1 MTYQVLAR
9 KWRPKD
15 FASLV
20 GQEHVVRA
28 LTHALDGGRL
38 HHAYLFTGTRGV
50 GKTTLSRIFSKALN
64 CETGVTS
71 TPCGVCRACR
81 EIDEG
86 RFVDYVE
93 MDAASNRGVDEMA
106 ALLERAVYAP
116 VDARFKVYMIDEVHM
131 LTNHAFNA
139 MLKTL
144 EEPPPH
150 VKFILATTDPQKIPV
165 TVLSRCLQ
173 FNLKQMPAGHI
184 VSHLEHILGEE
195 KVPYEAQALRLL
207 ARAADGS
214 MRDALS
220 LTDQAIAYSANQVNE
235 EAVRGMLGAL
245 DQSYLIRL
253 LDALAQGDGAT
264 VLTIADEMALRS
276 LSFSTALQDLAS
288 LLHRIAWA
296 QFAPS
301 SVLDEWPEAG
311 DLRRFAETLSAEQVQ
326 LFYQIATIGRSELG
340 LAPDEYAGFTMT
352 LLRMLAFEPAPT
364 GGGGGVAGS
373 GVQAGQAGAG
383 GSKRAGAPAVAAQP
397 RALASPGSVA
407 SMGGAGRAGVG
418 GVAAAASPVASPV
431 GESRDVAAKVSSEPA
446 ALAEP
451 VRRADSMEPAGRD
464 AQSAAGQDG
473 GNAAERAAHDVAR
486 TAAAA
491 SESAVEAASSSVV
504 ESAELER
511 SAASAP
517 ASAPSSA
524 TPAAAQAAAAP
535 PLAPWEDAPA
545 EPVANR
551 LAAAD
556 ASDASASAS
565 AGTASSDA
573 AQASTARPS
582 DAAQA
587 SAAGSSEAASATG
600 SSEVGQ
606 ASATASSD
614 AGQASSAPTPLN
626 TAQPSAP
633 DTATTAASD
642 SASTDKKLTDDAPP
656 AALNPPAAAAFA
668 RASEAVDQAAGHN
681 AAGAESDVP
690 PRRAGG
696 ASAALDVLR
705 SAGLKVSSDRGR
717 ASATAAKAAAPAT
730 PKPAAPRVVVPVPT
744 PGAPRGAAA
753 QQPPASTARASAR
766 STPAQQPAQSAQSAQ
781 SATRN
786 DAQQNGSPVPPWDD
800 MPPDDYMPLS
810 ASDDGYYGPPDDNY
824 MPVFDS
830 GPDDV
835 RVNASA
841 PSAPAPAVDRRPL
854 PPAVPLDPLGFN
866 GDWPALAVDL
876 PLKGISYQLAFNSE
890 LMALEGNTLKLNV
903 PVPQYAETSQVAKLK
918 AALADK
924 LGQHVDVVVEVGPA
938 RRTAAAHDAAMRAQ
952 RQQEAEREIS
962 ADPFVQSLIREFDAS
977 IVPGSVRPITPDTGQ
992 NGASQVH

>member
-253 LDALAQGDGAT
+253 LDALAQGDGAA
-264 VLTIADEMALRS
+264 VLAIADEMALRS

-311 DLRRFAETLSAEQVQ
+311 DLRRFADTLSAEQVQ

-340 LAPDEYAGFTMT
+340 LAPDEYAGFTMA

-364 GGGGGVAGS
+364 GGGGGATGAGR
-373 GVQAGQAGAG
+373 QAAQAGAG
-383 GSKRAGAPAVAAQP
+383 GARQAGAPAVAAQQ
-397 RALASPGSVA
+397 RASASAAPESSPATGSEPASAVGKTRGMQSPTDMREAAPSGATSADSQAAAAQTLAPWDDA
-407 SMGGAGRAGVG
+407 PAQP
-418 GVAAAASPVASPV
+418 AASPV
-431 GESRDVAAKVSSEPA
+431 PA
-446 ALAEP
+446 
-451 VRRADSMEPAGRD
+451 
-464 AQSAAGQDG
+464 
-473 GNAAERAAHDVAR
+473 
-486 TAAAA
+486 
-491 SESAVEAASSSVV
+491 
-504 ESAELER
+504 
-511 SAASAP
+511 
-517 ASAPSSA
+517 
-524 TPAAAQAAAAP
+524 
-535 PLAPWEDAPA
+535 DAPA
-545 EPVANR
+545 AHASVSADKLPSAMVTATAPAPVA
-551 LAAAD
+551 A
-556 ASDASASAS
+556 
-565 AGTASSDA
+565 
-573 AQASTARPS
+573 P
-582 DAAQA
+582 
-587 SAAGSSEAASATG
+587 E
-600 SSEVGQ
+600 
-606 ASATASSD
+606 
-614 AGQASSAPTPLN
+614 SSA
-626 TAQPSAP
+626 
-633 DTATTAASD
+633 TAASD
-642 SASTDKKLTDDAPP
+642 PAPTIATAIDDADDVPP
-656 AALNPPAAAAFA
+656 AALNAPAAAASA
-668 RASEAVDQAAGHN
+668 RASEAAGSPATN
-681 AAGAESDVP
+681 QVASASDAPP

-717 ASATAAKAAAPAT
+717 ASAATTAKPAASAAAAPA
-730 PKPAAPRVVVPVPT
+730 PKPAGPRVVVPVPT
-744 PGAPRGAAA
+744 PGAPRATPQQPAAA
-753 QQPPASTARASAR
+753 GRASA
-766 STPAQQPAQSAQSAQ
+766 SAEPAQSAQSAQ
-781 SATRN
+781 SAPSAARN
-786 DAQQNGSPVPPWDD
+786 DAPQNGSPVPPWDD
-800 MPPDDYMPLS
+800 MPPDDYVPLS

-835 RVNASA
+835 RVNAPA
-841 PSAPAPAVDRRPL
+841 ASAPAPVVDQRPL
-854 PPAVPLDPLGFN
+854 PPAVPLDPLGFK

-918 AALADK
+918 AALAEK
-924 LGQHVDVVVEVGPA
+924 LGQNVDVVVEVGPA
-938 RRTAAAHDAAMRAQ
+938 RRTAAAHDAALRAR
-952 RQQEAEREIS
+952 RQQEAERELS
-962 ADPFVQSLIREFDAS
+962 ADPFVQSLIREFGAS
-977 IVPGSVRPITPDTGQ
+977 IVPGSIRPITPDAGP
-992 NGASQVH
+992 NGASPVH

>member
-50 GKTTLSRIFSKALN
+50 GKTTLSRIFAKALN

-184 VSHLEHILGEE
+184 VSHLERILGEE
-195 KVPYEAQALRLL
+195 SVPHEAQALRLL

-220 LTDQAIAYSANQVNE
+220 LTDQAIAYSANQVSE
-235 EAVRGMLGAL
+235 DAVRGMLGAL

-253 LDALAQGDGAT
+253 LEALAQGDGAA
-264 VLTIADEMALRS
+264 VLAVADEMALRS

-301 SVLDEWPEAG
+301 SVLDEWPEAA
-311 DLRRFAETLSAEQVQ
+311 DLRRFADALSAEQVQ

-364 GGGGGVAGS
+364 GGGGGAAGAAGTQS
-373 GVQAGQAGAG
+373 GAGGAGAG
-383 GSKRAGAPAVAAQP
+383 AQRSGAPTVAAL
-397 RALASPGSVA
+397 RALS
-407 SMGGAGRAGVG
+407 
-418 GVAAAASPVASPV
+418 
-431 GESRDVAAKVSSEPA
+431 
-446 ALAEP
+446 
-451 VRRADSMEPAGRD
+451 
-464 AQSAAGQDG
+464 
-473 GNAAERAAHDVAR
+473 
-486 TAAAA
+486 
-491 SESAVEAASSSVV
+491 
-504 ESAELER
+504 
-511 SAASAP
+511 
-517 ASAPSSA
+517 PSSA
-524 TPAAAQAAAAP
+524 TAMAAAAP
-535 PLAPWEDAPA
+535 VRGPQVGVAGEEQGDAMKSTAPTAKPIAKPAADSAQSEEAPQSPNAEVARVTDAPANAAAPLAPWEDAPA
-545 EPVANR
+545 NAVATI
-551 LAAAD
+551 
-556 ASDASASAS
+556 AS
-565 AGTASSDA
+565 
-573 AQASTARPS
+573 
-582 DAAQA
+582 
-587 SAAGSSEAASATG
+587 
-600 SSEVGQ
+600 
-606 ASATASSD
+606 
-614 AGQASSAPTPLN
+614 SSAPVSNEVSDIAPSS
-626 TAQPSAP
+626 APSAL
-633 DTATTAASD
+633 ATAAPGRAEEATSPEPE
-642 SASTDKKLTDDAPP
+642 ARAELAAP
-656 AALNPPAAAAFA
+656 AAD
-668 RASEAVDQAAGHN
+668 SV
-681 AAGAESDVP
+681 

-705 SAGLKVSSDRGR
+705 NAGMKVSSDRGR
-717 ASATAAKAAAPAT
+717 ANTEVSAKPAAPAA
-730 PKPAAPRVVVPVPT
+730 PKPAAPKP
-744 PGAPRGAAA
+744 AA
-753 QQPPASTARASAR
+753 QAAPARDANSGAS
-766 STPAQQPAQSAQSAQ
+766 S
-781 SATRN
+781 N
-786 DAQQNGSPVPPWDD
+786 AQQNSPSIPPWDD
-800 MPPDDYMPLS
+800 MPPDDYLPLS
-810 ASDDGYYGPPDDNY
+810 AADDAYFIPPDDDFV
-824 MPVFDS
+824 PVFDR

-835 RVNASA
+835 RMDGAAA
-841 PSAPAPAVDRRPL
+841 PSAAPAPLADTRPL
-854 PPAVPLDPLGFN
+854 PPAVPLDPLGFT

-890 LMALEGNTLKLNV
+890 LMALDGSTLKLNV
-903 PVPQYAETSQVAKLK
+903 PVPQYAEASQVAKLK
-918 AALADK
+918 AALVER
-924 LGQHVDVVVEVGPA
+924 LGQNVDVQVEVGPA
-938 RRTAAAHDAAMRAQ
+938 RRTAAAHDAKLRAQ

-962 ADPFVQSLIREFDAS
+962 ADPFVQSLIREFGAS
-977 IVPGSVRPITPDTGQ
+977 IVPGSIRPITPDAAP
-992 NGASQVH
+992 NGASPAH